1 METGLISIYV
11 GGIMTL
17 FLAIF
22 HTRFYTLFQ
31 WKKEYQH
38 VALLNRRVFYTI
50 HVALFLLF
58 FLFAFISLVYAR
70 ELSKSEGL
78 ALGIN
83 ISFSVFWLWRAL
95 WQIYYFPSSQ
105 GKRPSSIWYVMV
117 LSFFV
122 LFIAYFIPVLLKMLK

>member
-11 GGIMTL
+11 GGVLTL

-22 HTRFYTLFQ
+22 HTRFYKLFQ
-31 WKKEYQH
+31 WEKEYQH
-38 VALLNRRVFYTI
+38 NTLLNRRVFYTI

-78 ALGIN
+78 ALGVN
-83 ISFSVFWLWRAL
+83 ISFSAFWLWRAL
-95 WQIYYFPSSQ
+95 WQIYYFRPSKD
-105 GKRPSSIWYVMV
+105 KRPAPIWYVML
-117 LSFFV
+117 LSFFS
-122 LFIAYFIPVLLKMLK
+122 LFIAYLIPVLLKMLQ